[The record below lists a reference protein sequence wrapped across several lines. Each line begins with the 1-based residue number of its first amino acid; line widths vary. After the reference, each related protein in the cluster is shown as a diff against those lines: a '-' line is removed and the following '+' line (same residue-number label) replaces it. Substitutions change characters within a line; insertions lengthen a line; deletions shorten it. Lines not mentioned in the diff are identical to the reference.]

1 MYGGN
6 MWNYGRNTRALLFL
20 PSSFPLP
27 LCLPSYL
34 DRALPWDPAS
44 NHGTKER
51 GANARTGEG
60 GERRNNTLLHS
71 RQLERRR
78 KDWRNIGGKGRAS
91 APARP
96 PDQLSSL
103 NPFKG
108 AKSCMTHFCA
118 YVVEKVLQTVRGI
131 IIALKRVQF
140 NVIEGKIMHMSDHS
154 PFWPRTT

>member
-1 MYGGN
+1 MGETCGT
-6 MWNYGRNTRALLFL
+6 MAGIPE
-20 PSSFPLP
+20 PSSSSPRRSPFLYASHPIWIEHSHETP
-27 LCLPSYL
+27 
-34 DRALPWDPAS
+34 RAITAQKS
-44 NHGTKER
+44 EER
-51 GANARTGEG
+51 TRERARAEREEITLYCILVNWRGGEKIGATSAGKGERART
-60 GERRNNTLLHS
+60 
-71 RQLERRR
+71 
-78 KDWRNIGGKGRAS
+78 
-91 APARP
+91 PARP

-108 AKSCMTHFCA
+108 AKSCMTHLCA